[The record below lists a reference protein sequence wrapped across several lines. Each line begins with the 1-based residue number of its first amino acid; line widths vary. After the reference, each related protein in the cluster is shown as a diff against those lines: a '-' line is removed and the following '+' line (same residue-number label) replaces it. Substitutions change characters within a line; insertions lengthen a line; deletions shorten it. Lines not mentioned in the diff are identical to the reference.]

1 MSLKEATEEARKI
14 STYTEGS
21 GRVVCFCCGMTF
33 LSPDS
38 YLNHLQQCYPS
49 LEHKLSLLPAALS
62 KPMPPSPSFNP
73 SPSGLKRFNDA
84 ASRTY
89 LEAVMVWCAICD
101 RRFELTVGV
110 KHYLS
115 HIKLSSHCTEKLS
128 SNDKKA
134 FIEKQKQG
142 KQDAPAM
149 PTVPHPS
156 IPLFEKVR
164 RMVLGHGGPC
174 ALQSLR
180 RMICTVSLNRGGRI
194 TGPELDECLH
204 AHGTALKRKDLD
216 TILSGL
222 SSDEYKSVDA
232 HEVIQRIRG
241 AISEDR
247 FAMIESAYDRL
258 DPYNSNRCTVRE
270 MLLAFDAKRH
280 PNVCKG
286 SSTEEEEK
294 QQLRLMLLP
303 KRKEDKVSRKDF
315 VDMYTDMSCAIPR
328 DEDFRDLMSV
338 WDRDDPRQLCT
349 VRMVSDGPLGK
360 LFKDEQSM
368 TTQVQTR
375 AASADP
381 RVIARRL
388 RADGVT
394 SLKRVVL
401 MH

>member
-1 MSLKEATEEARKI
+1 MSLKEASLEARRIEAYLK
-14 STYTEGS
+14 GS
-21 GRVVCFCCGMTF
+21 GQIFCFMCGATVPCYNYTPH
-33 LSPDS
+33 LKKCYQTIEKALKGLPPD
-38 YLNHLQQCYPS
+38 L
-49 LEHKLSLLPAALS
+49 K
-62 KPMPPSPSFNP
+62 KPMPSSPSFDS
-73 SPSGLKRFNDA
+73 SPSGLKRFNDTA
-84 ASRTY
+84 RRTY
-89 LEAVMVWCAICD
+89 FENVMVWCAICD
-101 RRFELTVGV
+101 QRLHPTVAFAHYDSHMKMASNVTTKV
-110 KHYLS
+110 KEK
-115 HIKLSSHCTEKLS
+115 IAITEG
-128 SNDKKA
+128 KA
-134 FIEKQKQG
+134 HPSTR
-142 KQDAPAM
+142 QDAPAM

-286 SSTEEEEK
+286 SRTEEEEK
-294 QQLRLMLLP
+294 QQLRLMFLP
-303 KRKEDKVSRKDF
+303 KRKEDKVSRRDF

-328 DEDFRDLMSV
+328 DEDFRNLMSV
-338 WDRDDPRQLCT
+338 WDRDDPRQLCR